1 MQYISCAKSLGALHH
16 AHFGNHFDLC
26 NDIRGKYFY
35 KKVKIIPSKFC
46 NNAKFFPRPKDPKV
60 QKSSNVEKVFTENI

>member
-1 MQYISCAKSLGALHH
+1 MLEINTFKLRFKEEFLVPNNSK
-16 AHFGNHFDLC
+16 FGLFF
-26 NDIRGKYFY
+26 RGKYFY
-35 KKVKIIPSKFC
+35 KKVKIVPSKFC

>member
-1 MQYISCAKSLGALHH
+1 MYKIFLRNHALKV
-16 AHFGNHFDLC
+16 GY
-26 NDIRGKYFY
+26 RGKYFY

>member
-1 MQYISCAKSLGALHH
+1 MILEIM
-16 AHFGNHFDLC
+16 HFYDS
-26 NDIRGKYFY
+26 RGKYFY

>member
-1 MQYISCAKSLGALHH
+1 MKNPNFAIAKTNA
-16 AHFGNHFDLC
+16 
-26 NDIRGKYFY
+26 NDKFVLKTPTCRGKYFY

>member
-1 MQYISCAKSLGALHH
+1 MYEILEIGAQNLP
-16 AHFGNHFDLC
+16 AREQ
-26 NDIRGKYFY
+26 IPRGKYFY

>member
-1 MQYISCAKSLGALHH
+1 MTLRCVLYLQAKEVGRKLVML
-16 AHFGNHFDLC
+16 F
-26 NDIRGKYFY
+26 RGKYFY

-60 QKSSNVEKVFTENI
+60 QKSSNVEKIFTENI

>member
-1 MQYISCAKSLGALHH
+1 MFKTSEIKRKFCEKSKNRGETS
-16 AHFGNHFDLC
+16 
-26 NDIRGKYFY
+26 RGKYFY

-60 QKSSNVEKVFTENI
+60 QKSSNVEKIFTENI